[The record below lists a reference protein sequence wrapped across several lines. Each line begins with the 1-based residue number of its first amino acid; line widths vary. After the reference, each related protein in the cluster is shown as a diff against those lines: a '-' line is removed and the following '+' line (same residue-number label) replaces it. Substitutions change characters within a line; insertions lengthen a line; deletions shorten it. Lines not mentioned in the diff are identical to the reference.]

1 MIHKHKTIFM
11 EFCSGHQK
19 VAELIRA
26 NVSFEDT
33 TDRIDSAQ
41 NGKQKI

>member
-1 MIHKHKTIFM
+1 MGF
-11 EFCSGHQK
+11 FLDHQK

-26 NVSFEDT
+26 NVSLEDT
-33 TDRIDSAQ
+33 TDRIDFAQ

>member
-26 NVSFEDT
+26 NGSFEDT